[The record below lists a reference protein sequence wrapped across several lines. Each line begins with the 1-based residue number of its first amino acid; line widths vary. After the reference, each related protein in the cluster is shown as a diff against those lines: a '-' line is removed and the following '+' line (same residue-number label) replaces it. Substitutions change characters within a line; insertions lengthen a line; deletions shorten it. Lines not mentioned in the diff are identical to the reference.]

1 MNTIK
6 KKLNKLSRN
15 KIYKICQKMKVKCQ
29 TNDNKKKMISKL
41 LLPFLHKYRMKS
53 SDKIDFSVLK
63 IGGNKYVN
71 KHLNNLKGTP
81 QITIGLPLRDLP
93 RLFEEKYMSEVV
105 GIGQST
111 GTKYMFK
118 SLYENMEQLEDMGY
132 TIAQHKGTE
141 AYGLVVLVNSYI
153 NMFMCKHN
161 FDDNTGM
168 KGLPLFMS
176 RNSFSDLYDRMD
188 VTSQLLFKVFVKE
201 AHKKIP
207 DLELYIYLSTDS
219 NCGQFK
225 LLVTDWLDSIIN
237 PFFNKRD
244 KIIDDFKKV
253 QEKECGGKEYFKVND
268 NVFLKKDLLSP
279 PIPYI
284 SWLGH
289 YNQRYSM
296 GALNVEYKFIVSKYG
311 LKVILECREC
321 IGGAGPT
328 TLNTFEKYGIEFI
341 EWYTQFAKKN
351 KFGYNLSDYT
361 IGFEYELTKGKNQK
375 DSVLEY
381 THVWDAR
388 YRDKK
393 GQMQYRKFNLGNSG
407 EMHFDFADKPGMV
420 HEYVSK
426 PFNLENGEYKFKKFV
441 DDIFNYDKH
450 KAIEYFDTKKRLEDL
465 TLTQLRTLCSHD
477 KMETKIKNK
486 KGKMKTKN
494 QIISD
499 ILKYEWEELDE
510 KSLKERIK

>member
-53 SDKIDFSVLK
+53 KAEDDKGDIDFSVLK
-63 IGGNKYVN
+63 IGDDKYVN
-71 KHLNNLKGTP
+71 KHINNLKGTP

-93 RLFEEKYMSEVV
+93 RLFEEKYMSEAFH
-105 GIGQST
+105 IGQR
-111 GTKYMFK
+111 TKTKSMFK
-118 SLYENMEQLEDMGY
+118 TLHLNMEQLEDGEY
-132 TIAQHKGTE
+132 SITKHKGTE

-393 GQMQYRKFNLGNSG
+393 GQINIG
-407 EMHFDFADKPGMV
+407 
-420 HEYVSK
+420 
-426 PFNLENGEYKFKKFV
+426 
-441 DDIFNYDKH
+441 
-450 KAIEYFDTKKRLEDL
+450 
-465 TLTQLRTLCSHD
+465 
-477 KMETKIKNK
+477 
-486 KGKMKTKN
+486 
-494 QIISD
+494 
-499 ILKYEWEELDE
+499 
-510 KSLKERIK
+510 SLI